1 MALTTPPRPYDILEL
16 FPALTGLA
24 RPAVRLHPRPGRPG
38 VHDSSVAGPLLWP
51 AEEPWPVCV
60 LEHEDVSDEEFDHIV
75 ALRDHV
81 QDPDRRAARSER
93 VDMGTERRRMHE
105 LELEHTLDDY
115 PGDDET
121 APQPLI
127 PVAQLYYRDVPGLP
141 FADRFDL
148 LQILWCPRDHPDTE
162 TPYNPEFQLRW
173 RRTSAINGLLLDPP
187 RPVVASSSYVPNTC
201 VVQPETV
208 TEYPQT
214 VLLPEPLRE
223 SMSIWE
229 ERTGNGY
236 TWDAALAPGWKT
248 MGHGGYWGIYDP
260 YPMLCECGT
269 EQLPLLTAAS
279 GEFDG
284 GTQSWQPIE
293 EAGTGW
299 ALADPVE
306 VTIGRGYTLQL
317 YYCPESK
324 EHANRAE
331 MF

>member
-1 MALTTPPRPYDILEL
+1 MALTTPPRPHDILEL

-38 VHDSSVAGPLLWP
+38 VHDSSIAGPLLWP
-51 AEEPWPVCV
+51 EEEPWPVCA
-60 LEHEDVSDEEFDHIV
+60 LEHEDVSDEAFDHIV

-81 QDPDRRAARSER
+81 QDPDTRAARSER
-93 VDMGTERRRMHE
+93 VDMGTERRPMHE
-105 LELEHTLDDY
+105 PRLEQT
-115 PGDDET
+115 PGN

-127 PVAQLYYRDVPGLP
+127 PVAQLYYQDVPGLP
-141 FADRFDL
+141 FADRYDL

-187 RPVVASSSYVPNTC
+187 RPAVASSSYVPNTC

-214 VLLPEPLRE
+214 LLLPEPLRE
-223 SMSIWE
+223 LVSIWE
-229 ERTGNGY
+229 ERTGNAY

-248 MGHGGYWGIYDP
+248 MGHGGSWGIYDP

-269 EQLPLLTAAS
+269 EQLPLFTADS

-306 VTIGRGYTLQL
+306 VVIGRGYTLQL
-317 YYCPESK
+317 YYCPES
-324 EHANRAE
+324 EQHANRAE